1 MTIEAPPVAAPPP
14 EEPVSTAPVLEMRH
28 VSRAF
33 GSTQALAD
41 VSIELHG
48 GEIHA
53 LLGENGA
60 GKSTLIKIMTGV
72 QQQDTGDI
80 LIDGQPV
87 RITSSQDAQRL
98 GVAAIYQ
105 EPMIFPDLSVAENI
119 FIGHRDRGRTVD
131 RRRMRREAAAK

>member
-1 MTIEAPPVAAPPP
+1 MTLQPTTETSDPAAVTPAA
-14 EEPVSTAPVLEMRH
+14 APVLEMRH

-41 VSIELHG
+41 VSLALYG

-72 QQQDTGDI
+72 QQLDTGEI
-80 LIDGQPV
+80 LVDGQPV
-87 RITSSQDAQRL
+87 RVTSSQDAQRL

-105 EPMIFPDLSVAENI
+105 EPIDLPRPD
-119 FIGHRDRGRTVD
+119 G
-131 RRRMRREAAAK
+131 RREHLHRPPGPRPHRGPATDAA